1 MSISHDDIEK
11 IRAAN
16 DIVDVIS
23 ERVQLKQK
31 GADFWGCCPIHNEK
45 TPSFKA
51 DPRTQLWHCFGC
63 DNGGDVFNFIMQLD
77 GLTFPEAARKLADR
91 ANIQVEETKADN
103 RARNEKNR
111 LKEALNAAREFY
123 HLQLMRSKSKGAANA
138 RSYLSKRGFGG
149 DIPRTWEL
157 GYAPGGTSL
166 VKKLTSSGF
175 KEREILDA
183 NLAVKTDRGTLRDRF
198 FDRVMF
204 PINDANGECI
214 AFGGRILGDGS
225 PKYLNSQETKVFHK
239 GQVLYGLDKAKKSMT
254 LTSTA
259 IVVEGYTDVIA
270 MHEAGLTNT
279 VATLG
284 TALTSEHIQIL
295 RRHAGKRIVY
305 LFDGDEAGQRAID
318 RALQFVDSSITPE
331 AGRKHIEL
339 CAMTIP
345 DDLDPAEFISEF
357 GGEAMKKLVDE
368 ASPLIKFGIE
378 RRIEMNDTST
388 PEGRAKALLD
398 ALEVLVPIHDSILAK
413 DYAAQIADRLNYRI
427 EDAISKLEDLHAE
440 RSQRSRYGAN
450 KPVNPATDE
459 TASQDMPMQA
469 KEQKKPK
476 LTSKQR
482 SRRRLEQDF
491 LGLCA
496 QYPQIAI
503 AYAEALESD
512 FWSNKKVGALA
523 NSIIEFIVGNLEAS
537 ATDIIANASGEDD
550 RIKGMLT
557 RYSPRDGSTPE
568 EDAQFLSKELE
579 IAYLEDQLAEYRSNV
594 DDDPHVFD
602 KIVEIQG
609 RIADLKAR

>member
-1 MSISHDDIEK
+1 MAISHDDIEK
-11 IRAAN
+11 IREAN
-16 DIVDVIS
+16 DIVDVIA
-23 ERVQLKQK
+23 ERVQLKQR
-31 GADFWGCCPIHNEK
+31 GQEFWGCCPIHHEK

-77 GLTFPEAARKLADR
+77 GLTFPDAARKLADR
-91 ANIQVEETKADN
+91 ASIQVEETKAN
-103 RARNEKNR
+103 SKSRNEKNR
-111 LKEALNAAREFY
+111 LKEALDAARGFY
-123 HLQLMRSKSKGAANA
+123 NLQLMRSKSKGAASA
-138 RSYLSKRGFGG
+138 RKYLSKRGFGG
-149 DIPRTWEL
+149 DVPKNWQL
-157 GYAPGGTSL
+157 GYAPGGSSL
-166 VKKLTSSGF
+166 ISRLKELGF
-175 KEREILDA
+175 TDREILDA
-183 NLAVKTDRGTLRDRF
+183 NLAVKTDRGALRDRF

-214 AFGGRILGDGS
+214 AFGGRVLGDGS

-239 GQVLYGLDKAKKSMT
+239 GKVLYGLDKAKKSMT

-284 TALTSEHIQIL
+284 TALTNDHIQVL

-318 RALQFVDSSITPE
+318 RALQFIDSSITPE

-345 DDLDPAEFISEF
+345 DNLDPAEFIEEH
-357 GGEAMKKLVDE
+357 GADAMKKLVDE

-413 DYAAQIADRLNYRI
+413 DYAAQIADRLNYRT
-427 EDAISKLEDLHAE
+427 EDALSKLDDLYKD
-440 RSQRSRYGAN
+440 RSSR
-450 KPVNPATDE
+450 KR
-459 TASQDMPMQA
+459 ASQAEPGDVSTNASLSTAPVIDSA
-469 KEQKKPK
+469 DRKPS
-476 LTSKQR
+476 LSSKQR

-491 LGLCA
+491 IGLAA

-503 AYAEALESD
+503 AYAETLESD
-512 FWSNKKVGALA
+512 LWSNDKIKALA
-523 NSIIEFIVGNLEAS
+523 NSIIEFIVADLGAT
-537 ATDIIANASGEDD
+537 ATDIIAKVSGDDD

-557 RYSPRDGSTPE
+557 RYSPKDGSSPE
-568 EDAQFLSKELE
+568 RDAEFLSREIE
-579 IAYLEDQLAEYRSNV
+579 IAHLEDKLSEYRSNV
-594 DDDPHVFD
+594 NDDPDAFD
-602 KIVEIQG
+602 DIVAIQG
-609 RIADLKAR
+609 RISELKAR